1 VIRYRPSIVSATQ
14 QAYGISG
21 EKEPSLTGA
30 GRPFTELTTRGGPSS
45 RISSVK
51 GVAAMEKQTK
61 RGIGGIWTR
70 LAVVGGLAFIELL
83 LSLGHLP
90 LLVLD

>member
-1 VIRYRPSIVSATQ
+1 
-14 QAYGISG
+14 
-21 EKEPSLTGA
+21 
-30 GRPFTELTTRGGPSS
+30 
-45 RISSVK
+45 
-51 GVAAMEKQTK
+51 MEKQTK

-83 LSLGHLP
+83 LSIGHLP